1 MLDFSGLPEVPMKTA
16 VRLAAV
22 ALGALLLGGCSSGDA
37 LEYVSWARARE
48 RSREEKKP
56 ILINF
61 GGPW

>member
-1 MLDFSGLPEVPMKTA
+1 MKTT

-22 ALGALLLGGCSSGDA
+22 GLGALLLGGCSSGDA
-37 LEYVSWARARE
+37 LEYVSWAKARE

-56 ILINF
+56 ILIIF